1 MALQF
6 VNDAQVDT
14 RIVFL
19 DYNIQM
25 NMDIKPEE

>member
-25 NMDIKPEE
+25 NMDIKPKE